1 MTAVDGP
8 VKGVTMNEQELIQ
21 LWHKNWNRI
30 VISQFAPTLLLITTV
45 ALAQF
50 GLAQTPLLVRW
61 ATILILLASGILG
74 ALAQFTSA
82 EEAKNVASALKKS
95 GKGPVIAGIQR
106 QTRYLG
112 VVQFVTPTIF
122 VAIFVILAFALLG

>member
-1 MTAVDGP
+1 
-8 VKGVTMNEQELIQ
+8 MNEQELIQ

-30 VISQFAPTLLLITTV
+30 VVSQFAPTLLLITTV

-50 GLAQTPLLVRW
+50 GLAQTSLLVRW
-61 ATILILLASGILG
+61 ATLLILLASGILG

-82 EEAKNVASALKKS
+82 EEAKNVAAALKKG
-95 GKGPVIAGIQR
+95 GKGVVMAGIQR
-106 QTRYLG
+106 QAKYLG
-112 VVQFVTPTIF
+112 VVQYVTPAIF

>member
-1 MTAVDGP
+1 
-8 VKGVTMNEQELIQ
+8 MNEQELIQ

-30 VISQFAPTLLLITTV
+30 VVSQFAPTLLLITTV

-50 GLAQTPLLVRW
+50 GLAQTSLLVRW
-61 ATILILLASGILG
+61 ATLLILLASGILG

-82 EEAKNVASALKKS
+82 EEAKNVAAALKKG
-95 GKGPVIAGIQR
+95 GKGVVIAGIQR
-106 QTRYLG
+106 QAKYLG
-112 VVQFVTPTIF
+112 VVQYVTPAIF

>member
-1 MTAVDGP
+1 
-8 VKGVTMNEQELIQ
+8 MNEQELIQ

-30 VISQFAPTLLLITTV
+30 VVSQFAPTLLLITTV

-50 GLAQTPLLVRW
+50 GLTQTSLLVRW
-61 ATILILLASGILG
+61 ATLLILLASGILG

-82 EEAKNVASALKKS
+82 EEAKNVAAALKKG
-95 GKGPVIAGIQR
+95 GKGVVIAGIQR
-106 QTRYLG
+106 QAKYLG
-112 VVQFVTPTIF
+112 VVQYVTPAIF

>member
-1 MTAVDGP
+1 
-8 VKGVTMNEQELIQ
+8 MNEQELIQ

-30 VISQFAPTLLLITTV
+30 VVSQFAPTLLLITTV

-50 GLAQTPLLVRW
+50 GLAQTSLLVRW
-61 ATILILLASGILG
+61 ATLLILLASGILG

-82 EEAKNVASALKKS
+82 EEAKNVAAALKKG
-95 GKGPVIAGIQR
+95 GKGAVIAGIQR
-106 QTRYLG
+106 QAKYLG
-112 VVQFVTPTIF
+112 VVQYVTPAIF